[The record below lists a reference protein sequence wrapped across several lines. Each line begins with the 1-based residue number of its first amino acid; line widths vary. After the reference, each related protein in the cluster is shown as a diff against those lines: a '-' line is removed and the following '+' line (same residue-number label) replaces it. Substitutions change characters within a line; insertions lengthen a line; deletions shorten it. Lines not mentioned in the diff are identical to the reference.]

1 MNANLRDEQVWLA
14 VGSLMILAV
23 VSLAGALFY
32 TRAVMIPFVMA
43 IFITTA
49 VSPIVDRLVV
59 RFGVP
64 SWLAIAVALILV
76 LAILVLLGAA
86 LAVAV
91 QTIVRTADEY
101 TAQVAD
107 LTKRVFVEL
116 HAHGMRVE
124 ETRVSA
130 ELQSWLPGIITT
142 AAGTVT
148 SLVSDGILV
157 LFFVIF
163 LLSGRDPYQRQT
175 GIYAEIESAIREY
188 IVTKTAI
195 SAVAGV
201 LVGTLLWM
209 MGLRMAFLFGLLAF
223 LLNFIPNVGPIV
235 ASLLPIPIADGAAR
249 GRSAGHGA
257 HDDRELC
264 RTEVD
269 GPRPGAAPGG
279 RALGTRVLGADVGRH
294 RHGAR
299 RANRGDGPHRS
310 EPFHHDS
317 RFGRTSGRTSAR
329 SAAHGAHALN
339 VAGLSV
345 SRPFAPHLKISGGK
359 TRHFYP

>member
-14 VGSLMILAV
+14 VGSLMILAAV
-23 VSLAGALFY
+23 ALAGALFY

-59 RFGVP
+59 RFRVP
-64 SWLAIAVALILV
+64 GWLAIAVTLILV

-107 LTKRVFVEL
+107 LTKRLFVEL
-116 HAHGMRVE
+116 HAHGMKVE
-124 ETRVSA
+124 ETRVAA
-130 ELQSWLPGIITT
+130 ELQSWLPGMITT

-163 LLSGRDPYQRQT
+163 LLSGRDPFQRQT

-235 ASLLPIPIADGAAR
+235 ASLLPIPIACAQFENPWMVLPVVALPGTVHMTIGNFVEPKLMGRGLELHPVAVLLALAFLGLMWGVIGMVLAVPIAAMVR
-249 GRSAGHGA
+249 IVLSRF
-257 HDDRELC
+257 
-264 RTEVD
+264 TTT
-269 GPRPGAAPGG
+269 
-279 RALGTRVLGADVGRH
+279 RALGELLAGRLPGAQPMV
-294 RHGAR
+294 
-299 RANRGDGPHRS
+299 PM
-310 EPFHHDS
+310 
-317 RFGRTSGRTSAR
+317 
-329 SAAHGAHALN
+329 L
-339 VAGLSV
+339 
-345 SRPFAPHLKISGGK
+345 
-359 TRHFYP
+359 

>member
-14 VGSLMILAV
+14 VGSLMILAAV
-23 VSLAGALFY
+23 ALAGALFY

-59 RFGVP
+59 RFRVP
-64 SWLAIAVALILV
+64 GWLAIAVTLILV

-107 LTKRVFVEL
+107 LTKRLFVEL
-116 HAHGMRVE
+116 HAHGMKVE
-124 ETRVSA
+124 ETRVAA
-130 ELQSWLPGIITT
+130 ELQSWLPGMITT

-163 LLSGRDPYQRQT
+163 LLSGRDPFQRQT

-235 ASLLPIPIADGAAR
+235 ASLLPIPIAFAQFENPWMVLPVVALPGTVHMTIGNFVEPKLMGRGLELHPVAVLLALAFLGLMWGVIGMVLAVPIAAMVR
-249 GRSAGHGA
+249 IVLSRF
-257 HDDRELC
+257 
-264 RTEVD
+264 TTT
-269 GPRPGAAPGG
+269 
-279 RALGTRVLGADVGRH
+279 RALGELLAGRLPGAQPMV
-294 RHGAR
+294 
-299 RANRGDGPHRS
+299 PM
-310 EPFHHDS
+310 
-317 RFGRTSGRTSAR
+317 
-329 SAAHGAHALN
+329 L
-339 VAGLSV
+339 
-345 SRPFAPHLKISGGK
+345 
-359 TRHFYP
+359 